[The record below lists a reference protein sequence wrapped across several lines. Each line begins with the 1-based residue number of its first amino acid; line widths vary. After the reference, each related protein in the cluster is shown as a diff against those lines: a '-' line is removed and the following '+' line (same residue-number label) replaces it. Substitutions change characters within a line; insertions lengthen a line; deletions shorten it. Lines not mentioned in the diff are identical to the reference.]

1 MKSTQTN
8 LASKKATPCET
19 VLESPSHAKRFEI
32 QTNTAAETR
41 LLRKIDVHLIPI
53 LFVMYLFAF
62 LDRVNIGN
70 VKIQGLLTDLQMT
83 GTDFNIA
90 SMVLFV
96 PYILLEVPSNIIM
109 KKVRPSIWL
118 SGLMFFW
125 ALTTICQGFVT
136 SYGGLLVCRV
146 FLGVFESGF
155 FPGAVYLISM
165 YYKRFELQKRLVLF
179 FSSSLVAGAFGGLL
193 AFALAKMQGLRGYNA
208 WRWIFI
214 IEGLATMVA
223 AIASF
228 FLVPDW
234 PEQTKFL
241 TSEEKDMLR
250 SRLDLD
256 QAAGVARM
264 DTLNKHS
271 LKLIFRDWKIWTG
284 TIFYVCAT
292 TTGYSTAFFIPT
304 ILNEF
309 GYSPSSAQLH
319 TIPVYAVSFVLTLFC
334 AWWSDRVQHRYTFT
348 IGGLLLAVIGYIIL
362 LAQGSLHI
370 QHRLPIGVRYAAIF
384 FITAGNFITQPLV
397 VVWLTNNL
405 AGHYKRSFG
414 AAIQIGIGNF
424 GGIIGSN
431 IYLPSES
438 PYYKT
443 GYSTGMALLL
453 VGGLLSTIQFLGMRY
468 ENMKRDNG
476 GRDYRFSLPEE
487 RLENLGDDHPHF
499 RFNS

>member
-1 MKSTQTN
+1 M
-8 LASKKATPCET
+8 PCET
-19 VLESPSHAKRFEI
+19 ALESPSHAKRFEI

-41 LLRKIDVHLIPI
+41 LIRKIDVHLIPI

-70 VKIQGLLTDLQMT
+70 VKIQGLLTDLKMT

-90 SMVLFV
+90 SMILFV
-96 PYILLEVPSNIIM
+96 PYILLEVPSNTIM

-165 YYKRFELQKRLVLF
+165 
-179 FSSSLVAGAFGGLL
+179 
-193 AFALAKMQGLRGYNA
+193 
-208 WRWIFI
+208 IFI

-223 AIASF
+223 AIVSF

-234 PEQTKFL
+234 PEQAKFL

-264 DTLNKHS
+264 DTLDKHS
-271 LKLIFRDWKIWTG
+271 LRLIFRDWKIWTG

-309 GYSPSSAQLH
+309 GYSPASAQLH

-370 QHRLPIGVRYAAIF
+370 EHRLPIGVRYAAIF

-431 IYLPSES
+431 IFLPSES

-443 GYSTGMALLL
+443 GYSTGIALLL
-453 VGGLLSTIQFLGMRY
+453 VGGILSTIQFLGMKY

-487 RLENLGDDHPHF
+487 QLENLGDDHPHF